1 MVSKPLVQTSK
12 LSPNNSENEYI
23 QVNKIKISAVSYT
36 NTKPFI
42 YGIERSEVKNQI
54 DLSLDIPSDCAA
66 KLIDGKVDIGLI
78 PVAAIPFVPHAN
90 IIGSY
95 CIGSIGAVNSVF
107 IFSNVPVGDIKTL
120 KLDSQSRTSNNLA
133 KVLLKFHFK
142 VGVEFVTDINS
153 ETDAMV
159 LIGDRTFGKKDNFS
173 FAYDMGEE
181 WMKFT
186 GLPFVYAAWVANK
199 EIPQA
204 FVEDFDKALKFGLAH
219 RKEVIQQLPQLAN
232 FDLEDYLLHKLDFD
246 LTVEKRKAL
255 SLFLSY
261 IEKL

>member
-1 MVSKPLVQTSK
+1 V
-12 LSPNNSENEYI
+12 E
-23 QVNKIKISAVSYT
+23 KIKISAVSYT

-66 KLIDGKVDIGLI
+66 KLIESKVDIGLI
-78 PVAAIPFVPHAN
+78 PVAAIPFVPNAN

-95 CIGSIGAVNSVF
+95 CIGSVGAVNSVF
-107 IFSNVPVGDIKTL
+107 IFSKVKVDEIRTV
-120 KLDSQSRTSNNLA
+120 KLDPQSRTSNNLA

-142 VGVEFVTDINS
+142 VEVNFTTNQDET
-153 ETDAMV
+153 TDAIV
-159 LIGDRTFGKKDNFS
+159 LIGDRTFGRAADCA

-199 EIPQA
+199 EISQN
-204 FVEDFDKALKFGLAH
+204 FIEDFDAALKLGLAH
-219 RKEVIQQLPQLAN
+219 RQQVLAELPKIPN
-232 FDLEDYLLHKLDFD
+232 FDLEDYFFNKLNFD
-246 LTVEKRKAL
+246 LTDQKRKAL
-255 SLFLSY
+255 NLFLGY
-261 IEKL
+261 IEKLT

>member
-1 MVSKPLVQTSK
+1 MIDSA
-12 LSPNNSENEYI
+12 
-23 QVNKIKISAVSYT
+23 VNRIKISAVSYT

-66 KLIDGKVDIGLI
+66 KLIDNKVDIGLI
-78 PVAAIPFVPHAN
+78 PVAAIPFVPNAN

-95 CIGSIGAVNSVF
+95 CIGSVGAVNSVF
-107 IFSNVPVGDIKTL
+107 IFSNVPADQIKTV
-120 KLDSQSRTSNNLA
+120 KLDLHSRTSNNLA

-142 VGVEFVTDINS
+142 VAVDFTTDQTA
-153 ETDAMV
+153 ETDAIV
-159 LIGDRTFGKKDNFS
+159 LIGDRTFGKKEDYA

-199 EIPQA
+199 TIDANFVAA
-204 FVEDFDKALKFGLAH
+204 FDEALKFGLAH
-219 RKEVIQQLPQLAN
+219 RRELLKELPSTTN
-232 FDLEDYLLHKLDFD
+232 FDLEDYLLHKLDFE
-246 LTVEKRKAL
+246 LTNEKRKAL
-255 SLFLSY
+255 ALFLNY
-261 IEKL
+261 ISEL